1 MVKTT
6 TTTSLIHFDARVNVV
21 IEEERRE
28 EANGRRDYG
37 HGETDEGHVDEVD
50 HVGDVHIWLQ
60 LGKV

>member
-50 HVGDVHIWLQ
+50 HVGDVHI
-60 LGKV
+60 